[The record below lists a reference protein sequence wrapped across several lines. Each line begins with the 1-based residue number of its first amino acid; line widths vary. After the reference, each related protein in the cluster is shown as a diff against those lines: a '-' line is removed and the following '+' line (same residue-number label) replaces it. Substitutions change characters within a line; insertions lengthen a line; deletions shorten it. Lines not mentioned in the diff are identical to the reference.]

1 MLPYKVTKTN
11 IGVVAGFVLKL
22 VGLLGAFAIVAG
34 CGLSD
39 GSQKRA
45 QIDCL
50 NHLKQLGLSVVIDAK
65 DHEDTIPRDFLFLTN
80 HTISPA
86 VLLCPMDPA
95 RKGRAVSA
103 PEQQLSP
110 AQLSATNISYQLVSP
125 GAKLI
130 ASNYQALVRCPF
142 HRQVSYVE
150 GSQIKAKS
158 EQSRQPVADV
168 PVQP

>member
-1 MLPYKVTKTN
+1 MLPDKVTKTN
-11 IGVVAGFVLKL
+11 IGVGAGIRLQL
-22 VGLLGAFAIVAG
+22 VGWLGSVVILAG

-39 GSQKRA
+39 ASQKRA

-50 NHLKQLGLSVVIDAK
+50 NHLKQLGVSVVIDAK
-65 DHEDTIPRDFLFLTN
+65 DHEDTIPSDFLFLTN
-80 HTISPA
+80 HAISPA

-95 RKGRAVSA
+95 QKGRGVSA
-103 PEQQLSP
+103 TQQQLSP
-110 AQLSATNISYQLVSP
+110 AQLSATNISYQLVTP

-150 GSQIKAKS
+150 GSQISAKS
-158 EQSRQPVADV
+158 EKNK
-168 PVQP
+168 

>member
-1 MLPYKVTKTN
+1 MLPDKVTKTN
-11 IGVVAGFVLKL
+11 IGVVAGFVLQL
-22 VGLLGAFAIVAG
+22 VGLLGSFAILAG

-39 GSQKRA
+39 APQKRA

-50 NHLKQLGLSVVIDAK
+50 NHLKQLGVSVVLDAK
-65 DHEDTIPRDFLFLTN
+65 DHEDTMPRDFLFLTN

-95 RKGRAVSA
+95 GKGRAVSA
-103 PEQQLSP
+103 REQQLSP
-110 AQLSATNISYQLVSP
+110 VQLSATNISYQLVTP

-158 EQSRQPVADV
+158 EQGRQPVAGV